1 MDKEKLKEKIRKLMK
16 GFDKSSNFGKLK
28 LEILDDI
35 NTKLP
40 ENFLIKFIEASTVTE
55 DNSNLYQV
63 AELYAQKIRNNKEW
77 WIFDSFLWISDKP
90 YKYGVALYYKL

>member
-1 MDKEKLKEKIRKLMK
+1 MDKEKLKEEIRQLMK
-16 GFDKSSNFGKLK
+16 DFDKSSNFGKLE

-55 DNSNLYQV
+55 DNSNLQQV

-77 WIFDSFLWISDKP
+77 WVFDGFLWTSEKP
-90 YKYGVALYYKL
+90 FKYGVALYTKL